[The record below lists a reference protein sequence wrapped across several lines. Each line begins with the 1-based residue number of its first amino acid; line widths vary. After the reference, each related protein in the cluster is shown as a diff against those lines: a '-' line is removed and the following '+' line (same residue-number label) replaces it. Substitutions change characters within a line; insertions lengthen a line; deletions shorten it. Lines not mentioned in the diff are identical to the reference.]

1 MVVIDTRIPLDSQ
14 FPVYVLADS
23 SQFVL
28 CSCIYFTLFPPP
40 VFSIELTFTSAR
52 RIQSFPSA
60 CILPR
65 YIATTNWYTELVN
78 TMNINK

>member
-14 FPVYVLADS
+14 LPVHVLADS

-40 VFSIELTFTSAR
+40 VFSIELTSQVQGEYKVFQVHVFYLVILLQQIG
-52 RIQSFPSA
+52 IQNLS
-60 CILPR
+60 
-65 YIATTNWYTELVN
+65 TQ
-78 TMNINK
+78 

>member
-28 CSCIYFTLFPPP
+28 CSCIYFILFTP
-40 VFSIELTFTSAR
+40 VFSIELTSQVQGEYKVFQVHVFYLVILLQQIGIQNLPTQ
-52 RIQSFPSA
+52 RI
-60 CILPR
+60 
-65 YIATTNWYTELVN
+65 
-78 TMNINK
+78 